1 MSVQL
6 NELLKLDIL
15 STFKVIAGFD
25 GLVRNVCKVGIL
37 DHELGEH
44 IDTNFIE
51 GEFVLTNLL
60 FIKDDID
67 QLEDIVRR
75 LIRSKTGGLAIKPL
89 YIDSIPEQVL
99 KIADENEY
107 PIFMYDTVYYEDIIT
122 ELVNYIRKSDEL
134 HDQLVYVN
142 DLKNESLRPE
152 EVQKKLGYR
161 LNPDFKNWIVT
172 ACITLE
178 QNSGETLFS
187 PYNGNQ
193 ILGKHHK
200 CYMDEDRIYMFFSF
214 DEAIN
219 DESVT
224 MNLIEATGIESST
237 SVGGLSSIKPI
248 AKLNESL
255 IEASHAR
262 QYCEIFDKKSIISFN
277 KLGMYQMLMPLKMNP
292 WMKSYYSRIITH
304 WRNTT

>member
-51 GEFVLTNLL
+51 GGEFVLTNLL

-99 KIADENEY
+99 KIADEMS
-107 PIFMYDTVYYEDIIT
+107 IQFSCTILSIMKI
-122 ELVNYIRKSDEL
+122 LL
-134 HDQLVYVN
+134 
-142 DLKNESLRPE
+142 
-152 EVQKKLGYR
+152 
-161 LNPDFKNWIVT
+161 LN
-172 ACITLE
+172 L
-178 QNSGETLFS
+178 
-187 PYNGNQ
+187 
-193 ILGKHHK
+193 
-200 CYMDEDRIYMFFSF
+200 
-214 DEAIN
+214 
-219 DESVT
+219 
-224 MNLIEATGIESST
+224 
-237 SVGGLSSIKPI
+237 
-248 AKLNESL
+248 
-255 IEASHAR
+255 
-262 QYCEIFDKKSIISFN
+262 
-277 KLGMYQMLMPLKMNP
+277 
-292 WMKSYYSRIITH
+292 
-304 WRNTT
+304 